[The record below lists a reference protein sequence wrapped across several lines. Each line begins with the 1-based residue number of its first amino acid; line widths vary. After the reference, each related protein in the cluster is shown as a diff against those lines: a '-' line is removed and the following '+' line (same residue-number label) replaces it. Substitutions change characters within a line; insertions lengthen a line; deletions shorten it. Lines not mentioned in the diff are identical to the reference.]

1 MRYLSVDDV
10 KQDCLFVNS
19 GIIQRNQP
27 CATTNI
33 HEQTIMMKIT
43 VKESDLVLLEAP
55 ESSNSLAL
63 IAHIT
68 AVLNI
73 SDPHGFFGANLEIQ
87 VSFFGQTF
95 SRNLSLS
102 EKFHSLILFP
112 LAIF

>member
-27 CATTNI
+27 CATTKI

-87 VSFFGQTF
+87 VSFFVA
-95 SRNLSLS
+95 
-102 EKFHSLILFP
+102 KLFP
-112 LAIF
+112 EI